1 MGLLWSPSDFF
12 IVYVVCGLDGAQQYH
27 FPHFY
32 LSFWSYINWP
42 TSNWF
47 IPTQFLDKKQRIAP
61 DDYLVL
67 GPCRSRLNYWN
78 QRIFAKIFQYI
89 WPWKRV
95 MKTKYWNYFNFLFLG
110 KKKET
115 MTWKKIA
122 SHTCAYYPFSCFISN
137 SIKTPKIAAALAW
150 CARIPVFG

>member
-1 MGLLWSPSDFF
+1 MLLKLYFIHFTIVNRVGLLWSPSDFF

-67 GPCRSRLNYWN
+67 GPCRSRLTETKGFLLRSSSTYGRDWTCNEN
-78 QRIFAKIFQYI
+78 EILKLFQFLV
-89 WPWKRV
+89 PRQEKRNDDLKKNCKSH
-95 MKTKYWNYFNFLFLG
+95 MCLLSFFLLYL
-110 KKKET
+110 EL
-115 MTWKKIA
+115 
-122 SHTCAYYPFSCFISN
+122 N
-137 SIKTPKIAAALAW
+137 
-150 CARIPVFG
+150 